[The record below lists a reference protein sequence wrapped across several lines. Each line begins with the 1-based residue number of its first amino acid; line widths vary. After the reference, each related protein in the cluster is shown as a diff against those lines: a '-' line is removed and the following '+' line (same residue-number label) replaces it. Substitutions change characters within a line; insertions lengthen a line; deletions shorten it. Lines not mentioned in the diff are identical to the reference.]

1 VTAGCEHGVES
12 HDGTAPSMASAPAE
26 SRAWLLIEHPGP
38 WPHEPTET
46 AVPAGHG
53 GAGAL
58 RGRAGQPKAIQE
70 AEHPRL
76 ARTGALELTDL
87 ALLAQR

>member
-1 VTAGCEHGVES
+1 VVPEHY
-12 HDGTAPSMASAPAE
+12 
-26 SRAWLLIEHPGP
+26 
-38 WPHEPTET
+38 
-46 AVPAGHG
+46 
-53 GAGAL
+53 